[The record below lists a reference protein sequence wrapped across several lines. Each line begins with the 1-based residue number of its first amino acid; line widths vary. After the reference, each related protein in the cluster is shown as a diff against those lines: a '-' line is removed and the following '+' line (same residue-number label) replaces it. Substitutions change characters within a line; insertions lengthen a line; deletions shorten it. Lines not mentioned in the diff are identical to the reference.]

1 MTDAPYLTRE
11 GRQTVLVLASGD
23 EHVPIK
29 YKARGMFA
37 KIYFRADGVPEVF
50 AIVEHDTD
58 YSKEII
64 ARIWEEDGGSKYLPE
79 IIREGALP
87 DSSLVYRMPVY
98 KTPLRKTD
106 NPTAWRDFAKLKQ
119 CAEIANRRHHPGSN
133 RPRFHEGHEV
143 NNMIIECAS
152 DDPRFN
158 RELLATLENLRD
170 EAANYGSS
178 YQFEFAPRNMAT
190 DRDGHLILLDVLFDL
205 EAAQR
210 KRVES
215 SARRAKAIRPW

>member
-1 MTDAPYLTRE
+1 MIEAPYLTRD
-11 GRQTVLVLASGD
+11 GRQHVLVL
-23 EHVPIK
+23 ERERVPIK

-87 DSSLVYRMPVY
+87 NSSLVYRMPVY

-119 CAEIANRRHHPGSN
+119 CAETANRQLAGSKQ
-133 RPRFHEGHEV
+133 RDQSGYEA
-143 NNMIIECAS
+143 NNAIIECAA

-215 SARRAKAIRPW
+215 SERKARRPW